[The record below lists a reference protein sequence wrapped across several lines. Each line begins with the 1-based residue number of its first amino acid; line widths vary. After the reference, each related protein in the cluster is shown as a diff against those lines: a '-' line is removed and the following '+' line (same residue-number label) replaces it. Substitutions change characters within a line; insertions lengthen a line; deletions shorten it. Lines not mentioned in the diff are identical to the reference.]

1 MKRRPSPIVAAL
13 VGLIRL
19 YQLVPKGPTPRCRF
33 LPSCSRYT
41 AEAIVQHGVLK
52 GVWLG
57 VRRVLRCHPW
67 NPGGIDPV
75 PPRVASLRL
84 VEGTASWRS

>member
-1 MKRRPSPIVAAL
+1 MSKRRNPAVLAL

-19 YQLVPKGPTPRCRF
+19 YQLVPKGATPRCRF

-41 AEAIVQHGVLK
+41 AEAIVEHGALR
-52 GVWLG
+52 GSWLG
-57 VRRVLRCHPW
+57 VRRLLRCHPW

-75 PPRVASLRL
+75 PPRAESMRRL
-84 VEGTASWRS
+84 EGTGSWQS